1 MAGQKGSKYY
11 NIFLDY
17 SIRLEH
23 KKRGNLLDE
32 YKFSLLNK
40 VKETGSL
47 KAAADE
53 LGVSYRKAW
62 GNVEDIEKGL
72 GFKLLERQ
80 RGGAQGG
87 KTTLTNDGER
97 LIEAHQELRK
107 EFNEAIYKITKKFFH
122 SLNDKE

>member
-23 KKRGNLLDE
+23 KKNGNLLDE
-32 YKFSLLNK
+32 YKFKLLKK

-47 KAAADE
+47 KAAADDM
-53 LGVSYRKAW
+53 GVSYRKAW

-80 RGGAQGG
+80 RGGSQGG
-87 KTTLTNDGER
+87 KTTLTVDGEK
-97 LIEAHQELRK
+97 LIEAHNELRS

-122 SLNDKE
+122 SLNDDE